1 MSKYYPT
8 KIELANGW
16 QKVKGCMLQTFAH
29 YLWKRHFKPAEG
41 DSTDYGL
48 HEECHIV
55 ERGTLVSV
63 LLNIRVLND
72 FFSPCK
78 YPTDIN
84 ASQYPNFKNPGAF
97 LSEAEARALDKHIA
111 HLTKERVS
119 VASMGWYPP
128 DLIERAYEKFELFA
142 AYARDD
148 FFKDQKKIDAIV
160 CRDWERLKRL
170 LKEQAQFYES
180 AE

>member
-1 MSKYYPT
+1 MPNYHPT
-8 KIELANGW
+8 KVDLVNGW
-16 QKVKGCMLQTFAH
+16 WKVKGCMLQTFAN
-29 YLWKRHFKPAEG
+29 YLWRKHFKPSDG
-41 DSTDYGL
+41 DSTEYRL

-55 ERGTLVSV
+55 ERGALVSV

-72 FFSPCK
+72 FFGPGK
-78 YPTDIN
+78 YPTDIH
-84 ASQYPNFKNPGAF
+84 ASQYPNFKNPGGF
-97 LSEAEARALDKHIA
+97 LDEAEARDLDKHIA

-128 DLIERAYEKFELFA
+128 DLIARAYQRFELFA

-148 FFKDQKKIDAIV
+148 FFKGQKEIDVIV
-160 CRDWERLKRL
+160 CRDWERIKKLVE
-170 LKEQAQFYES
+170 EQARFYES